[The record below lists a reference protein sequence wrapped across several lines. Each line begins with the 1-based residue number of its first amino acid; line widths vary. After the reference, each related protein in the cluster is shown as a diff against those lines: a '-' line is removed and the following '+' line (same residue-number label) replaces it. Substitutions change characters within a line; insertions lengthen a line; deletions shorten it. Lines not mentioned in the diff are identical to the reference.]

1 MTEKSLEIKDLLAR
15 LEELSKKQLDLQ
27 RDVSKQ
33 QDEINKIKIE
43 LRRQDDLAEA
53 DSQVSGH
60 EQEEAAVASPE
71 NIRQRVVTI
80 RDSEDS
86 GKVQDKPGKK
96 WLTKV
101 DSLNLEEFIG
111 GNLINKIGIMVLI
124 IGVGIGVK
132 YAIDHDLISP
142 LMRIILG
149 YMVGVGLLVFGIRL
163 KKQYENFSA
172 VLMSGSMA
180 IFYFISYA
188 FHAYYEIIPQW
199 LAFGLMVV
207 ITIVTIY
214 TALHYNRQVIAHI
227 GLVGAYTIPF
237 IFNETNTRPEIFFPY
252 MAIITG
258 GILILSILKQWK
270 ALFYASFSV
279 TWLIFMTW
287 FVVSYDPHEHFTL
300 SAVILPIFFMTFNII
315 FLVNKLIEKDKL
327 NVGQILVLL
336 LNTILFFT
344 FGLYILDLNDAG
356 KDLLGAFTILIAA
369 IHAGAFIILTNR
381 RFPDRILRLLILGLA
396 ILFLTI
402 AIPIGLE
409 GNWMTLAWLVEGLIL
424 FSIGRLRKSI
434 FTEYLS
440 YVVIFTTAWSLL
452 YGWINR
458 VIESSEADP
467 DLALPFLNFDFL
479 TAVLAIM
486 IFTLIFR
493 LYNNHRYREH
503 INPKDVSIEIF
514 NTLLPVIL
522 IGVVYMAFR
531 MEIGAYFNIWSLS
544 TKIDLSALPDIPDK
558 YQYKDYDITCF
569 KSISLMIY
577 TMVFVTL
584 LSFLNIGKIKSSNL
598 GNINL
603 VFNGLVLLVVIPLGF
618 YLLGILRDSYI
629 NQTLSDYYSR
639 GSFHIIIRYIYIAFI
654 GLLLS
659 VSYKYVRQKFLEND
673 FRITL
678 DIVLYTSILVIA
690 STELIQW
697 LDFSR
702 VDESYKLEL
711 SIMWGLYAVMLII
724 VGIWK
729 KQKHLRIGAIV
740 LFSGTLLK
748 LFIYD
753 IAHLDTISKTVVFIV
768 LGILLLIT
776 SFLYLKYR
784 NVLFG
789 SDAKEKIS

>member
-1 MTEKSLEIKDLLAR
+1 MTEKPLEIKDLLAR

-27 RDVSKQ
+27 LDVSKQ

-43 LRRQDDLAEA
+43 LRRQDELAEA
-53 DSQVSGH
+53 EGPVSGH
-60 EQEEAAVASPE
+60 EQKEATVAAPE
-71 NIRQRVVTI
+71 NIRQQEVAI
-80 RDSEDS
+80 LDSEDS
-86 GKVQDKPGKK
+86 GKVPVKSGKK
-96 WLTKV
+96 WTNRV

-111 GNLINKIGIMVLI
+111 GNLINKIGILVLI

-149 YMVGVGLLVFGIRL
+149 YLVGVGLLLFGIRL

-172 VLMSGSMA
+172 VLISGSMA
-180 IFYFISYA
+180 IFYFISYV
-188 FHAYYEIIPQW
+188 FHTYYELIPQW

-207 ITIVTIY
+207 ITIVTVY
-214 TALHYNRQVIAHI
+214 AALQYNSKVIALI

-237 IFNETNTRPEIFFPY
+237 IFNETNTRPELFFPY

-270 ALFYASFSV
+270 ALFYASFSA

-287 FVVSYDPHEHFTL
+287 FVVSYDPREYFTL
-300 SAVILPIFFMTFNII
+300 SAVILPIFFMTFIII

-327 NVGQILVLL
+327 NAGQITVLL

-344 FGLYILDLNDAG
+344 FGLYILYLNDAG
-356 KDLLGAFTILIAA
+356 KDLFGAFTILIAA

-396 ILFLTI
+396 ILFLTL

-409 GNWMTLAWLVEGLIL
+409 GNWITLAWLVEGLIL
-424 FSIGRLRKSI
+424 FSIGRMRKSI

-440 YVVIFTTAWSLL
+440 YVVIITTTWSLL
-452 YGWINR
+452 YGWLMR
-458 VIESSEADP
+458 VFDSSEADP

-479 TAVLAIM
+479 TAVMAI
-486 IFTLIFR
+486 LIFAIILR

-503 INPKDVSIEIF
+503 INPKDVLFEILKA
-514 NTLLPVIL
+514 LLPIIL
-522 IGVVYMAFR
+522 IGVIYIAFR
-531 MEIGAYFNIWSLS
+531 MEIGAYFNRWSLH
-544 TKIDLSALPDIPDK
+544 TKIDLSAFPDIPDK
-558 YQYKDYDITCF
+558 YQYEDYDITCF
-569 KSISLMIY
+569 KSLALMIY

-584 LSFLNIGKIKSSNL
+584 LSLLNIYKIKNSNL
-598 GNINL
+598 GKINL
-603 VFNGLVLLVVIPLGF
+603 LFNGLILLVVIPQGF

-639 GSFHIIIRYIYIAFI
+639 GSFHLIIRYIYIAFI
-654 GLLLS
+654 GLVLS
-659 VSYKYVRQKFLEND
+659 VSYKYVRQKFLGSD
-673 FRITL
+673 FRIIL

-702 VDESYKLEL
+702 ADGSYKLEL

-724 VGIWK
+724 IGIWK

-789 SDAKEKIS
+789 SDEKEQIG